1 MYRPVIA
8 KQQLSRPVTVTATVQ
23 TRKFQT
29 ATVQTGNCHPA
40 TVQTSNCQP
49 ATVQTNNCQPAI
61 VQTSNCQPATVQ
73 ISQQLSRSATVKTS
87 NCQTATVQT
96 SNCQTASGSANVL
109 QLSYFCA
116 IFPPPRP
123 HPAFQCV
130 ALVVDSKWVAAAF
143 FVTDTTRFTTNE
155 VRRRKIVC
163 TRQLSM
169 PVLGVPVSVLLITCS
184 LF

>member
-8 KQQLSRPVTVTATVQ
+8 KQRLSRPVTVTATVQ

-29 ATVQTGNCHPA
+29 ATVQTGNCH
-40 TVQTSNCQP
+40 P